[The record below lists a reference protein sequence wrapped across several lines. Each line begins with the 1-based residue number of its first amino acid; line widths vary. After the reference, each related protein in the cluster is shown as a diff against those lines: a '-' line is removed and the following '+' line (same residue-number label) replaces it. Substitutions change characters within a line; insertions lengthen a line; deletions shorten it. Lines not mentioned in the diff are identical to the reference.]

1 MYDPAFQIRHHLCD
15 EHMANLIETVMDAAV
30 KAVTNPNY
38 EFDDSCIRLDP
49 EVRRMI
55 VNKVER
61 IKAAEGT
68 SKYPSYVPS
77 TRTVLREYVK

>member
-30 KAVTNPNY
+30 QAATNPNY
-38 EFDDSCIRLDP
+38 KFDDSYIRLDP
-49 EVRRMI
+49 EVKRMI

-61 IKAAEGT
+61 IKT
-68 SKYPSYVPS
+68 SESIRK
-77 TRTVLREYVK
+77 KWK